1 MHTDKPLIYFYFA
14 DAFPNVHHVVSLQ
27 HGTHPSLH
35 GREWPYCPAADGV
48 AVHAPGLSTH
58 RDQGHVQY
66 IAALTS
72 AHKNR
77 EFDPLLEV
85 IAVAKTE
92 TMEEFVEAH
101 AE

>member
-1 MHTDKPLIYFYFA
+1 MPFLMFITLFHYNMVRIHPFTDG
-14 DAFPNVHHVVSLQ
+14 N
-27 HGTHPSLH
+27 
-35 GREWPYCPAADGV
+35 GRTARLLTGLLCMRHCPPIVIKAMYRG
-48 AVHAPGLSTH
+48 
-58 RDQGHVQY
+58 QY
-66 IAALTS
+66 IAVLTS

-85 IAVAKTE
+85 IAVAMTE